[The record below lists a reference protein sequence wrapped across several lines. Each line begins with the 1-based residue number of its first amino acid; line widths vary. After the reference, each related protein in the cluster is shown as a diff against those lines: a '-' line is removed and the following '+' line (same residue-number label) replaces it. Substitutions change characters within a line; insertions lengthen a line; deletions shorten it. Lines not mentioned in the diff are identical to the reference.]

1 MLTVILLTDDDR
13 FDLAGQLVT
22 VGTIVVVLFI
32 TLVLLLAA
40 GPIARLVGTAV
51 IGVISRVSG
60 LLLAA
65 VAVTLVLSA
74 LGDWLGLPKL

>member
-1 MLTVILLTDDDR
+1 
-13 FDLAGQLVT
+13 
-22 VGTIVVVLFI
+22 VLFI
-32 TLVLLLAA
+32 TLILLLAA